1 MAYKLGPTHKKEKRE
16 MPAFSESRSAKAS
29 SINKFQGSG
38 FFYQLDLYKLSVYFS
53 HTFEVIALL
62 YCCPF
67 HSSFTTSWVERF
79 HIFYLFL
86 GIFSYI
92 VSVIIV
98 SITQYLNMVGS

>member
-1 MAYKLGPTHKKEKRE
+1 
-16 MPAFSESRSAKAS
+16 MPAFFESRSAKANS
-29 SINKFQGSG
+29 TNKFQGSG

-53 HTFEVIALL
+53 VATFEIIALL

-79 HIFYLFL
+79 HIFYLFQ

-98 SITQYLNMVGS
+98 SITQYLNMIGS